1 MGAPIP
7 SMRDTFIV
15 FFDEQLNDLTVVIRE
30 VISLSDWRAKH
41 KAGAWV
47 DTTHAHTLQATDE
60 LDAYLKAEQLLKEL
74 KQ

>member
-15 FFDEQLNDLTVVIRE
+15 FFEEQLNDLTVVIRE
-30 VISLSDWRAKH
+30 VVSLKDWRAKH
-41 KAGAWV
+41 KPGEWV

-60 LDAYLKAEQLLKEL
+60 FDAYLKAEQLLKEL